1 MLILN
6 VKIKHE
12 ELNSRFFQ
20 VSPDMYRLMPAC
32 FRRQLK
38 GNVFGYSDGETM
50 RHFEVGKSGGP
61 GWGLIG
67 LFVFL
72 VMLAGPCLADLPATI
87 DRVKPSIVGVGTVQ
101 KTRRPPNKIVGTGFV
116 VADGNYVITNAHVIP
131 KKIDTAKLEYLAIFA
146 GKDKKMNI
154 RQAVQVKVDE
164 AHDLALLKFEGKPL
178 PALTL
183 GQSSRVREG
192 EEYAFTGYPLGIIF
206 GLYPVTH
213 RGIISSIVPVALQAN
228 SANKL
233 DPAQIKRLRRPYTV
247 FQLDATAYPG
257 NSGSPVFHPDTAEVI
272 GVINKVFVKEGREN
286 VLAKPSGI
294 SYAIPGEYVQKLMKL
309 AGIN

>member
-1 MLILN
+1 M
-6 VKIKHE
+6 
-12 ELNSRFFQ
+12 Q
-20 VSPDMYRLMPAC
+20 
-32 FRRQLK
+32 
-38 GNVFGYSDGETM
+38 
-50 RHFEVGKSGGP
+50 HFYVGKPGGKS
-61 GWGLIG
+61 WSLIG

-72 VMLAGPCLADLPATI
+72 VMPGGGCLADLPATI

-101 KTRRPPNKIVGTGFV
+101 KTRRPPHKIVGTGFV

-131 KKIDTAKLEYLAIFA
+131 KKINTAKLEYLAIFA
-146 GKDKKMNI
+146 GKDKKMDI
-154 RQAVQVKVDE
+154 RQAVKVRVDE
-164 AHDLALLKFEGKPL
+164 AHDLALLKFEGKRL

-213 RGIISSIVPVALQAN
+213 SGIISSIVPIAMQAN
-228 SANKL
+228 SASQL

-247 FQLDATAYPG
+247 FQIDATAYPG
-257 NSGSPVFHPDTAEVI
+257 NSGSPLYQPDSGEVI

-294 SYAIPGEYVQKLMKL
+294 SYAIPIEYARKMLKK
-309 AGIN
+309 AGLN

>member
-1 MLILN
+1 MPVCSWRLLN
-6 VKIKHE
+6 GDFSE
-12 ELNSRFFQ
+12 Y
-20 VSPDMYRLMPAC
+20 P
-32 FRRQLK
+32 
-38 GNVFGYSDGETM
+38 DGETM
-50 RHFEVGKSGGP
+50 QYFYVGKSGGKS
-61 GWGLIG
+61 WGLIG
-67 LFVFL
+67 LFVL
-72 VMLAGPCLADLPATI
+72 LLIPGGGCLADLPATI

-101 KTRRPPNKIVGTGFV
+101 KTRRPPHRIVGTGFV

-131 KKIDTAKLEYLAIFA
+131 KKINTAKLEYLAIFA
-146 GKDKKMNI
+146 GKDKKMDI
-154 RQAVQVKVDE
+154 RQAVKVRVDE

-183 GQSSRVREG
+183 GRSSRVREG

-213 RGIISSIVPVALQAN
+213 SGIISSIVPIAMQAN
-228 SANKL
+228 SANQL

-257 NSGSPVFHPDTAEVI
+257 NSGSPLYQPDSGEVI

-294 SYAIPGEYVQKLMKL
+294 SYAIPIEYARELLKK
-309 AGIN
+309 AGLN